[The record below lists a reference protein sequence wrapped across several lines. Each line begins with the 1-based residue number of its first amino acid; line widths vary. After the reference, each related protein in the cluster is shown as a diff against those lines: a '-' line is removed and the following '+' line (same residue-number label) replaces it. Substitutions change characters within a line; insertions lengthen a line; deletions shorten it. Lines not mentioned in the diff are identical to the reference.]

1 MVSHLGLYYLFYY
14 LVNRL
19 LPSFPRKYRRFYRG
33 PFPHGWFA
41 KAAAISG
48 KALVVGLIIWGE
60 AYRRNLFGKWISV
73 SNQKC
78 LELSVSGRQKTRILR
93 QMHKEGLIQLQTQ
106 RGRSPEVRII
116 DFENLIDRE
125 GKD

>member
-1 MVSHLGLYYLFYY
+1 
-14 LVNRL
+14 

-48 KALVVGLIIWGE
+48 KAVVVGVIIWGE
-60 AYRRNLFGKWISV
+60 AYRKNLFGKWIPA

-78 LELSVSGRQKTRILR
+78 LEFSVSGRQKRRILH

-116 DFENLIDRE
+116 DWENQVDLPDE
-125 GKD
+125 ETSLYTSDVAHVGK

>member
-1 MVSHLGLYYLFYY
+1 M
-14 LVNRL
+14 NT
-19 LPSFPRKYRRFYRG
+19 FPRKYRRFYRG
-33 PFPHGWFA
+33 PFPHEWFA

-48 KALVVGLIIWGE
+48 KAFVVGMIIWGE
-60 AYRRNLFGKWISV
+60 AYRRNLFGKWIRV

-78 LELSVSGRQKTRILR
+78 LEFSVSGRQKGRVLR

-116 DFENLIDRE
+116 DIENLTDRE
-125 GKD
+125 QKD